1 MLVCN
6 SSVMYAKEEKQDQS
20 HMFVFACSLGRDL
33 NLGLKEEQALSFLF
47 LQFTVCFKNCHGLKL
62 TA

>member
-20 HMFVFACSLGRDL
+20 PMFMFPCSLGKDL
-33 NLGLKEEQALSFLF
+33 NSGLQEENASFL
-47 LQFTVCFKNCHGLKL
+47 LQFTVGFKNCHGLKP